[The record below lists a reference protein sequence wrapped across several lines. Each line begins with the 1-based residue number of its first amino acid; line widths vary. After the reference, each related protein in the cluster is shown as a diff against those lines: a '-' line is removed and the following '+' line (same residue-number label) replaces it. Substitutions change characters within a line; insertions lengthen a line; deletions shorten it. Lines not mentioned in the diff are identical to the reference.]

1 MRNILLLVG
10 CLLGS
15 LAFAQ
20 TPQKHPNTSGKD
32 WKPLFAAD
40 LSDAGF
46 PKGIWSVENGV
57 LTATEDIP
65 IWTQKTYKNFVLDL
79 EFKNAPGTNSGV
91 FVYCSDTARFIPNSV
106 EIQIADDY
114 SEQWSKAPATWQCAA
129 FFGHKPAAKP
139 KLVKPAGEWNR
150 YTITCQGKKISVVMN
165 GQLINKIDMNQW
177 TSGKTNPDGTEI
189 PNWLNKPWASLPNE
203 GHVGFQG
210 KHAGAPIYFR
220 NMKIKE
226 LK

>member
-1 MRNILLLVG
+1 MNKILLFIG
-10 CLLGS
+10 CLVTS
-15 LAFAQ
+15 LTFAQ
-20 TPQKHPNTSGKD
+20 TVQKHPDTSGND

-57 LTATEDIP
+57 LTATQDIP
-65 IWTQKTYKNFVLDL
+65 IWTKKPYKNFILDL

-91 FVYCSDTARFIPNSV
+91 FVYCSDTANFIPNSV

-114 SEQWSKAPATWQCAA
+114 SDQWSKAPASWQCGA
-129 FFGHKPAAKP
+129 FFGHKPATLP
-139 KLVKPAGEWNR
+139 KVVKSAGEWNR
-150 YTITCQGKKISVVMN
+150 YTITCQGKNITVLLN
-165 GQLINKIDMNQW
+165 GQLVNQIDMSLW
-177 TSGKTNPDGTEI
+177 TSGKNNPDGSAI
-189 PNWLNKPWASLPNE
+189 PNWLNKPWAELPNE
-203 GHVGFQG
+203 GYVGFQG
-210 KHAGAPIYFR
+210 KHAGAPIYFK